1 MFLYNEVQK
10 REANQ
15 ERVRVGLIGA
25 GKFGSMFLSQVP
37 FTLGL
42 EVISIGDISIENA
55 QKNCRDVGW
64 TEEQIESVL
73 FFDNLKKMVS
83 QTKIDVLVEATGDP
97 VEGTRHALIAI
108 EEGLDIVMVNVEADV
123 LSGP

>member
-25 GKFGSMFLSQVP
+25 GKFGSMFLSQAP
-37 FTLGL
+37 FTIGL
-42 EVISIGDISIENA
+42 EVRSIVDISVENA

-64 TEEQIESVL
+64 TEEQIESAL
-73 FFDNLKKMVS
+73 FFDNL
-83 QTKIDVLVEATGDP
+83 
-97 VEGTRHALIAI
+97 
-108 EEGLDIVMVNVEADV
+108 
-123 LSGP
+123 